1 MLEEKISQL
10 NLPQFPGETCLEN
23 TKHKM
28 VQCLLEE
35 EYGVLPCREVS
46 VTWETVRE
54 EENFAA
60 GKAILRTVNLTAQF
74 KNGTFTFPVRAA
86 VPKAKTKVPFFVHI
100 NFRPDVPD
108 RYQPTEEII
117 DNGFAVLSFGY
128 EDVTAD
134 NSDFANGVGP
144 FLLGANGQVRGN
156 DCGKIAMWAWAA
168 SRVLDYAESLPE
180 LDLGRAM
187 VVGHSRLGKTA
198 LLAGALDPRFSLVI
212 SNDSGC
218 GGAAITRGKQG
229 ERVDD
234 ICRNFD
240 YWFCKNYQ
248 KYRRKEDDMPFDQH
262 FLLAAI
268 APRKVYVAS
277 AAEDLWADPEAE
289 FLSCVLAGRYYE
301 RWGLKGFVCGDA
313 FPAVGE
319 RLHTGDVA
327 YHKRSGTHFLG
338 REDWLNFMEYAKTH

>member
-1 MLEEKISQL
+1 MLEERILQL
-10 NLPQFPGETCLEN
+10 DLPSFPFEADLED
-23 TKHKM
+23 TKNKM
-28 VQCLLEE
+28 MECLLEE
-35 EYGVLPCREVS
+35 EYGVLPNRETS
-46 VTWETVRE
+46 LTWETVSE
-54 EENFAA
+54 EETFAA
-60 GKAILRTVNLTAQF
+60 GKAILRTVSLTTQF
-74 KNGTFTFPVRAA
+74 ENGSFTFPVRAA
-86 VPKAKTKVPFFVHI
+86 IPKAKTKVPFFVHI

-117 DNGFAVLSFGY
+117 DNGFAVLSFCY
-128 EDVTAD
+128 KEVT
-134 NSDFANGVGP
+134 SDDGDFTNGVSP
-144 FLLGANGQVRGN
+144 FLLGANEQIRGN
-156 DCGKIAMWAWAA
+156 DSGKIAMWAWAA
-168 SRVLDYAESLPE
+168 SRVLDYAGSLPE
-180 LDLGRAM
+180 LDIGRAM

-198 LLAGALDPRFSLVI
+198 LLAGALDTRFSLVI

-234 ICRNFD
+234 ICRNLD

-248 KYRRKEDDMPFDQH
+248 KYRKKEESMPFDQH

-301 RWGLKGFVCGDA
+301 HYGLQGFVCSDA

-319 RLHTGDVA
+319 RLHRGNVA

-338 REDWLNFMEYAKTH
+338 REDWINFMEYAKTL